1 VVIWET
7 SHGDMDLLTLGYL
20 AWNIETVLL
29 LVSHVEKAQVG
40 AEVKLDIWIQKIGFE
55 EEMVTTSD

>member
-1 VVIWET
+1 
-7 SHGDMDLLTLGYL
+7 MDLLTLGYL